1 MNFEF
6 TPAQISDVVF
16 IKRKFYPDA
25 RGSLI
30 KEYEITPFAD
40 IVRDFFKEEYISIS
54 KKNVL
59 RGLHLQREP
68 KPQGKLISVV
78 TGEIFD
84 VAVDIRPQS
93 LTYLKY
99 VSKTL
104 STESNESVWIPPGFA
119 HGFVA
124 LSEEVIVLNR
134 CTNELDPSLERG
146 IRWNDPLVNIQ
157 WPISEP
163 ILSDKDN
170 NWPLLQN
177 SALRH
182 DGYLGQTN
190 ILML

>member
-16 IKRKFYPDA
+16 IKKKYYPDA

-30 KEYEITPFAD
+30 KEYEIAPFAN

-59 RGLHLQREP
+59 RGLHFQKDP

-78 TGEIFD
+78 IGEIFD

-93 LTYLKY
+93 PTYLKY

-104 STESNESVWIPPGFA
+104 SAESNESAWVPPGFA

-124 LSEEVIVLNR
+124 LSSEAIVLNR
-134 CTNELDPSLERG
+134 CTNEFDPLLEGG
-146 IRWNDPLVNIQ
+146 IRWNDPSVNVK

-163 ILSDKDN
+163 MLSDKDR
-170 NWPLLQN
+170 NWPLLKINNLQ
-177 SALRH
+177 SE
-182 DGYLGQTN
+182 
-190 ILML
+190 

>member
-6 TPAQISDVVF
+6 TSAQISDVVF
-16 IKRKFYPDA
+16 IKKKYYPDA

-30 KEYEITPFAD
+30 KEYEITPFAN

-59 RGLHLQREP
+59 RGLHFQKDP

-78 TGEIFD
+78 IGEIFD

-93 LTYLKY
+93 TTYLKY

-104 STESNESVWIPPGFA
+104 SAGSNEGVWIPPGFA

-124 LSEEVIVLNR
+124 LSEEAIVLNR
-134 CTNELDPSLERG
+134 CTNEFDPSLEGG
-146 IRWNDPLVNIQ
+146 IRWNDSLVNIQ

-163 ILSDKDN
+163 ILSDKDR
-170 NWPLLQN
+170 NWPLLKINNLQ
-177 SALRH
+177 S
-182 DGYLGQTN
+182 
-190 ILML
+190 

>member
-16 IKRKFYPDA
+16 IRKKYYPDA

-30 KEYEITPFAD
+30 KEYEITPFAN

-68 KPQGKLISVV
+68 KPQGKLISVAI
-78 TGEIFD
+78 GEIFD

-93 LTYLKY
+93 STYLKY

-104 STESNESVWIPPGFA
+104 SAGSNESVWIPPGFA
-119 HGFVA
+119 HGFVS

-134 CTNELDPSLERG
+134 CTNELDPSLEGG

-157 WPISEP
+157 WPIYEP
-163 ILSDKDN
+163 ILSDKDS
-170 NWPLLQN
+170 NWPLLKINNLQ
-177 SALRH
+177 S
-182 DGYLGQTN
+182 
-190 ILML
+190 

>member
-1 MNFEF
+1 MTIKVSPLTNF
-6 TPAQISDVVF
+6 
-16 IKRKFYPDA
+16 
-25 RGSLI
+25 
-30 KEYEITPFAD
+30 
-40 IVRDFFKEEYISIS
+40 SIS

>member
-6 TPAQISDVVF
+6 TSAQISDVVF
-16 IKRKFYPDA
+16 IKKKYYPDA

-30 KEYEITPFAD
+30 KEYEITPFAN

-59 RGLHLQREP
+59 RGLHFQKDP

-78 TGEIFD
+78 IGEIFD
-84 VAVDIRPQS
+84 VAVDIRSQS
-93 LTYLKY
+93 PTYLKY

-104 STESNESVWIPPGFA
+104 SARSNESVWIPPGFA
-119 HGFVA
+119 HGFVS
-124 LSEEVIVLNR
+124 LSDEVIALNR
-134 CTNELDPSLERG
+134 CTNEIDPSLEEG

-170 NWPLLQN
+170 NWPLLKN
-177 SALRH
+177 SALRY
-182 DGYLGQTN
+182 DG
-190 ILML
+190 